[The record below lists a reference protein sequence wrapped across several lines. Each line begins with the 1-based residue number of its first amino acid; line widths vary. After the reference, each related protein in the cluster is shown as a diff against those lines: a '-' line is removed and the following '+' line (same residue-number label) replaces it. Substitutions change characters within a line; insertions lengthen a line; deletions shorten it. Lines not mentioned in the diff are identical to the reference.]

1 MKAFR
6 SLWATYDL
14 TSFSLCE
21 LVKSFAT
28 TALKYHTEGP
38 WSGVC
43 FHPLFGVFCH
53 LLYILSF
60 SHLSSKRIR
69 KKTLKLFFFLFSFY
83 PEAHIQRLKSP

>member
-38 WSGVC
+38 WSGSVFIHC
-43 FHPLFGVFCH
+43 LEFSVIYSIFFHSHISVPKGLGKKLSNYFF
-53 LLYILSF
+53 SF
-60 SHLSSKRIR
+60 SLFI
-69 KKTLKLFFFLFSFY
+69 LKLIS
-83 PEAHIQRLKSP
+83 RG

>member
-28 TALKYHTEGP
+28 KALKYHTEGP
-38 WSGVC
+38 WPGSVFIHC
-43 FHPLFGVFCH
+43 LEFSAIYSIFFH
-53 LLYILSF
+53 
-60 SHLSSKRIR
+60 SHISVPKGLGKNSQII
-69 KKTLKLFFFLFSFY
+69 FFPFLFLS
-83 PEAHIQRLKSP
+83 

>member
-28 TALKYHTEGP
+28 KALKYTRKGHGLGLFSSTV
-38 WSGVC
+38 WS
-43 FHPLFGVFCH
+43 F
-53 LLYILSF
+53 
-60 SHLSSKRIR
+60 LSS
-69 KKTLKLFFFLFSFY
+69 TLYSF
-83 PEAHIQRLKSP
+83 ILTSQFQKD